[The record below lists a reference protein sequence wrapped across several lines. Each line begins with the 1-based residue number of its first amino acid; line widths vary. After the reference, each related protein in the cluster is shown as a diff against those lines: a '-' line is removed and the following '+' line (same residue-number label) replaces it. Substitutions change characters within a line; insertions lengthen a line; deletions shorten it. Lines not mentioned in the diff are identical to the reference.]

1 MKNLVPE
8 SVEPSHSVGEGRI
21 ILLMYTVAKGINKGI
36 NSLYLTRYLRLSV
49 HNIYD
54 G

>member
-8 SVEPSHSVGEGRI
+8 SIEPSHSVREGRI
-21 ILLMYTVAKGINKGI
+21 ILLMYTVAKGI